1 MYYQHSGR
9 YTFGGLIVGL
19 VSGTISA
26 LVLAY
31 AYARGSILIPE
42 VHLAA
47 FATLFFGGLVGLA
60 TGWGLV
66 RGKVRNQRVA
76 LVVTALVSTF
86 ALYSSW
92 AMWIAAVG
100 KRWANKDI
108 SWAILAQHPVAVWT
122 LMKWI
127 NHYGTWSLDNSG
139 SATSATKGLE
149 LWFIWAG
156 EALLIVGVAT
166 AAGFAVVRQR
176 PFCEACNRWC
186 RDGARVLLA
195 PPPDAQQ
202 LKLQVESND
211 LRPLE
216 ALGPGSKTDDHLIV
230 ALHSCDQ
237 CNQFHTLTLT
247 QMSMHRKK
255 FGHPRV
261 SSKTIIRQLVVGPGE
276 AQTLRQL
283 SEKVAQAPKLA
294 PERARGAA
302 VGGKR

>member
-9 YTFGGLIVGL
+9 YSFGGLIVGL
-19 VSGTISA
+19 VGGFVSA
-26 LVLAY
+26 VFLAY
-31 AYARGSILIPE
+31 AYAHGLIVIPE
-42 VHLAA
+42 AHFA
-47 FATLFFGGLVGLA
+47 FLATLFFGGLVGLA
-60 TGWGLV
+60 TGWSLV

-76 LVVTALVSTF
+76 LVVTALVSAF

-92 AMWIAAVG
+92 AMWIAAIG
-100 KRWANKDI
+100 KRYANKDI
-108 SWAILAQHPVAVWT
+108 SWAILAQHPATVWT

-127 NHYGTWSLDNSG
+127 NHYGTWGLDS
-139 SATSATKGLE
+139 SSATKGWQ

-156 EALLIVGVAT
+156 EAFLIVGVAI
-166 AAGFAVVRQR
+166 AVGFAVVRQR
-176 PFCEACNRWC
+176 PFCEACSRWC

-202 LKLQVESND
+202 LKLQVETND

-216 ALGPGSKTDDHLIV
+216 ALGPGRKTDDHLIV

-261 SSKTIIRQLVVGPGE
+261 SAKTIVRQLLVGPGE
-276 AQTLRQL
+276 AQTLRLL
-283 SEKVAQAPKLA
+283 SEKLAQAPKLA
-294 PERARGAA
+294 AQRARGAA
-302 VGGKR
+302 AGEQR